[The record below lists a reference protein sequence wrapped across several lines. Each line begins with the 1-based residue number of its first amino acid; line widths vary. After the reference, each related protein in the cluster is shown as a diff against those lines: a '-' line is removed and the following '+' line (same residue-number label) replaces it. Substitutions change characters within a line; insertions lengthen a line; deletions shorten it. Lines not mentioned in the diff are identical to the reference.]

1 MGTSYDTIYD
11 NVLPKF
17 RSWEI
22 PLMTEDEVRECL
34 HDYLAPA
41 IARFHVCR
49 KDLSDRSD
57 EEGAFNVT
65 LSNIEVEILG
75 NYLLLEY
82 LDSTYIRV
90 PTLLKSSLS
99 STDFNSFSS
108 ANMLDKLMAMHKTY
122 LAENESLLARYAWL
136 TYRESGLSLGSGY
149 DRGEA
154 SDEDVEYVEAVSS
167 RQ

>member
-1 MGTSYDTIYD
+1 MGTSYERIYD

-22 PLMTEDEVRECL
+22 PLMSEDEVKECL
-34 HDYLAPA
+34 HDYLVPA
-41 IARFHVCR
+41 IVRFHVCR
-49 KDLSDRSD
+49 KDLNDRDDDLGS
-57 EEGAFNVT
+57 FNVE
-65 LSNIEVEILG
+65 LSDVEVEILS

-82 LDSTYIRV
+82 LDATYIKT

-122 LAENESLLARYAWL
+122 LTENESLLARYAWL
-136 TYRESGLSLGSGY
+136 TFKDSGISFNDGY
-149 DRGEA
+149 DKK
-154 SDEDVEYVEAVSS
+154 SDNTISN
-167 RQ
+167 